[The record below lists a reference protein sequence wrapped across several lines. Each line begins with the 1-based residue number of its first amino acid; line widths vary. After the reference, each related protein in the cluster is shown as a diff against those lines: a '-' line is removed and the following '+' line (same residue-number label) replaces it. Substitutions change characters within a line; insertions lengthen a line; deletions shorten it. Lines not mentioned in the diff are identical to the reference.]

1 MANPPS
7 RHSIISLLIRVWD
20 KIERFGIKLSG
31 SANTAP
37 IRSTESGADGGVHLH
52 IHADIFIPIKH
63 PEFAMSVFTL
73 YAK

>member
-7 RHSIISLLIRVWD
+7 RHSIISLLIKVWD
-20 KIERFGIKLSG
+20 EIERQRKHNPHPFHGKRNG
-31 SANTAP
+31 W
-37 IRSTESGADGGVHLH
+37 GFVHLH

-63 PEFAMSVFTL
+63 PEFVKSVFTL